1 MNYKEYFI
9 KCREEYS
16 QENKPTLDEFYNNPV
31 ITIPQRIFDQKYYE
45 VIETLS
51 SKVKLSFDNQPQQGL
66 MLKSQNIWEYK
77 DLLTSVANYLVPF
90 LEQERYGCHLY
101 VDKVYIYRTLKI
113 NKRESSYLWH
123 YDNNPKEIVK
133 NIVYLN
139 DVTED
144 NSPFEYLGRNK
155 IGIAM
160 EPSRKGPTQW
170 NSAPNNSRI
179 DKKQLYELHKKGYS
193 GVKVI
198 GQKGKVVS
206 FNNDCIHRAN
216 PIKMGYRDVL
226 NMRVKPTLKKPP
238 EYLSKSF
245 TTGFEHSGV
254 VNKNPELAWSR
265 LV

>member
-101 VDKVYIYRTLKI
+101 VDKIYIYRTLKI
-113 NKRESSYLWH
+113 NKRESSYSH
-123 YDNNPKEIVK
+123 I
-133 NIVYLN
+133 
-139 DVTED
+139 
-144 NSPFEYLGRNK
+144 F
-155 IGIAM
+155 
-160 EPSRKGPTQW
+160 
-170 NSAPNNSRI
+170 
-179 DKKQLYELHKKGYS
+179 
-193 GVKVI
+193 
-198 GQKGKVVS
+198 
-206 FNNDCIHRAN
+206 
-216 PIKMGYRDVL
+216 
-226 NMRVKPTLKKPP
+226 
-238 EYLSKSF
+238 
-245 TTGFEHSGV
+245 
-254 VNKNPELAWSR
+254 
-265 LV
+265 